1 MIFKSFDQFITEST
15 SANLVPINESRF
27 AGKFK
32 VTVNTPQA
40 GETYN
45 LSFSAVI
52 TPRKS
57 QPNYQITEDQIIDMA
72 KGYAEENL
80 PGSAEYQYASEAR
93 DSDGNPAA
101 VIFIREKTLRQRKVI
116 NNRVLFDA
124 DLYFKSSDS
133 FKSPDE
139 IKQMITNLEIQ
150 PYMEVNPT
158 KGALKKTMIWDI
170 KDMGSLLKGAKSD
183 TDKLNK
189 DSKINPNAGSNDGLN
204 NNTGATTTTTTVKP
218 VVASAAAGT
227 AAFPVVSGAKLIKKG
242 ESAKEEIRTLQK
254 MIMAGAIAN
263 TEPKYKI
270 AANLIKNHGGADG
283 KYGGQTALAIGTLLD
298 KPDVKYTAITP
309 EVENSL
315 KAALSKVTDA
325 DIKTIE
331 APAAKK
337 TTAKT
342 TNTATQKST
351 DKKTKGSPSV
361 RSKDV
366 FDR

>member
-15 SANLVPINESRF
+15 SANLVPINESRY
-27 AGKFK
+27 GSKFK
-32 VTVNTPQA
+32 VTVNTPQP

-52 TPRKS
+52 NPGKS
-57 QPNYQITEDQIIDMA
+57 QPNYLDTEDQIIDMA

-80 PGSAEYQYASEAR
+80 PGSAEFQYASEAR

-189 DSKINPNAGSNDGLN
+189 DSKFNPNAGSNDQLN

-218 VVASAAAGT
+218 LVASAAGP
-227 AAFPVVSGAKLIKKG
+227 AAFPVVSGATLIKKG
-242 ESAKEEIRTLQK
+242 ESASEDIRKLQK

-263 TEPKYKI
+263 TEPKYKK
-270 AANLIKNHGGADG
+270 AADLVRTHGGADG

-298 KPDVKYTAITP
+298 TPTVKYNPITP

-315 KAALSKVTDA
+315 KAALSAVTDA
-325 DIKTIE
+325 NIKTIE
-331 APAAKK
+331 TPAAKK

-351 DKKTKGSPSV
+351 DKKLTTALASEIDK
-361 RSKDV
+361 
-366 FDR
+366 